1 MKAFKKQLNNMII
14 EWENLY
20 GDFYNLLYTRND
32 DLRKFDSIGEFNA
45 LTTDLNIARTVM
57 QVLKKLKRNM
67 YYMPK
72 KEVKRKYKVEQMEV
86 LKKGNKK

>member
-72 KEVKRKYKVEQMEV
+72 KEVKRKYKV
-86 LKKGNKK
+86 K

>member
-72 KEVKRKYKVEQMEV
+72 KEVKRKYKVE
-86 LKKGNKK
+86 

>member
-1 MKAFKKQLNNMII
+1 MKAFSKQLNNMII

-20 GDFYNLLYTRND
+20 GDYYTQMYD
-32 DLRKFDSIGEFNA
+32 EKGHLKGF
-45 LTTDLNIARTVM
+45 DLNSLEFDELRNSLKVSRTVM

-72 KEVKRKYKVEQMEV
+72 KEVKRKYKVE
-86 LKKGNKK
+86 